1 MPYQSPPAPVL
12 APLLL
17 VSPPWLSSRFEV
29 KMMGLAAVPW
39 ALSVPLIIK
48 PWLPAPLMIWPGA
61 IVSVSPEGTVTLPAS
76 Q

>member
-1 MPYQSPPAPVL
+1 
-12 APLLL
+12 
-17 VSPPWLSSRFEV
+17 
-29 KMMGLAAVPW
+29 MMGLAAVPW